1 MADTTKRKRGA
12 VSYKEPSSDEDFSES
27 AIYEQTPQ
35 RKRTAPSRRSAR
47 HKANDDDSSRQT
59 TPDPSPAP
67 EPSRKKYKESRTRRH
82 HKVSYK
88 DISSDEDEDPDVDF
102 EVPDEH
108 VKTSQRRATATATAT
123 ATAAP
128 PPRPQRSRKGKDR
141 GRPKQK
147 LAIGRI
153 RKPNRSPD
161 AAAET
166 PSVPSDGQKPAWQT
180 LPYHIL
186 LQVFVYAS
194 HPLHDENLRPTA
206 SIPWL
211 VQVARICST
220 FTKPALTALYRNPP
234 IFAMRQTRRNLVHH
248 LIQPPDEA
256 HETYRVMPKRLTFDA
271 TQMSTLTDPTH
282 SVADLAALVRSLTT
296 LREIDFFDP
305 IDRPPFRERLRRV
318 RRWVYPD
325 ELFTA
330 LRETELRLRSWR
342 WNSTF
347 CQYGPLWMK
356 GIHGD
361 QAFQS
366 LRELTLVKYH
376 PEPSR
381 EEEEDDDD
389 DEEANTEPTM
399 EELVGSALAVLPNL
413 KSLTFET
420 CGIVRGRLLPLLPT
434 NLVSLSIV
442 NCGELLSDVLSS
454 FLTTHGAHLEE
465 LVLHH
470 NQALDL
476 SFLVDLKQSC
486 PKLEVLRMD
495 TTYYSSLVMS
505 SDNEPLYEALL
516 GENEVPTWPTTLR
529 TLDMQYLR
537 KWDSTAASHF
547 FQSLVDSAEELLNL
561 QDLTIIAM
569 VDTDWRQR
577 AKFRSKWTATFQTV
591 FARKW
596 EPPNPHLASLK
607 AYRLWKEGQNSLR
620 TQESQIEEEEK
631 VDSFI
636 EGVSEE
642 LTKTQATEE
651 SDSDAPLLSRRKKQ
665 DQQWGSTRLRSR
677 AKVNASYDEESEDS
691 DSEHEAEEEKVSF
704 VQGRCHTVIFRIDN
718 FRPRE
723 EIYAEADFLD
733 AEPSGDDEWNG
744 NDEANDEGGGY
755 AW

>member
-1 MADTTKRKRGA
+1 MAITTKRKRGT
-12 VSYKEPSSDEDFSES
+12 VSYKEPSSAEDLSES
-27 AIYEQTPQ
+27 SEYEHTPR
-35 RKRTAPSRRSAR
+35 RKRPAPSRRSAR
-47 HKANDDDSSRQT
+47 HQANDDDSSRQT
-59 TPDPSPAP
+59 TPERSPAL
-67 EPSRKKYKESRTRRH
+67 EPSRKKHKESRTRRH
-82 HKVSYK
+82 RKVSYK
-88 DISSDEDEDPDVDF
+88 DISSDEEEDPDADF
-102 EVPDEH
+102 EVPEKH
-108 VKTSQRRATATATAT
+108 VRTTQRRVKASAV
-123 ATAAP
+123 P
-128 PPRPQRSRKGKDR
+128 SPRPQRREKARER
-141 GRPKQK
+141 GRSKQK
-147 LAIGRI
+147 LVIGRI
-153 RKPNRSPD
+153 RKPNQAPG
-161 AAAET
+161 AAPEAI
-166 PSVPSDGQKPAWQT
+166 SIPSDGHKPAWQF

-186 LQVFVYAS
+186 LQIFVYAS
-194 HPLHDENLRPTA
+194 HPLHDENVKPTT

-211 VQVARICST
+211 VQVARLCST

-234 IFAMRQTRRNLVHH
+234 IFAMRQTRRDLVHH
-248 LIQPPDEA
+248 LIQPPSGVHKD
-256 HETYRVMPKRLTFDA
+256 YQVMPKRLTLDA

-282 SVADLAALVRSLTT
+282 SVADLAALVKSLTT
-296 LREIDFFDP
+296 LREIDIFDP
-305 IDRPPFRERLRRV
+305 IDRPPFRGRLRRA

-325 ELFTA
+325 ELFAA

-342 WNSTF
+342 WNSMF
-347 CQYGPLWMK
+347 CQRGPLWMK
-356 GIHGD
+356 SIHGD

-381 EEEEDDDD
+381 EDEDDD
-389 DEEANTEPTM
+389 EGNSEPTM
-399 EELVGSALAVLPNL
+399 EELIGSALAVLPNL
-413 KSLTFET
+413 RSLAFET

-434 NLVSLSIV
+434 NLISLSIV
-442 NCGELLSDVLSS
+442 NCGELLSDALSS

-465 LVLHH
+465 LILHH

-505 SDNEPLYEALL
+505 SDNEPLYESLL
-516 GENEVPTWPTTLR
+516 GENEVPTWPATLR

-537 KWDSTAASHF
+537 KWDSTAASNF
-547 FQSLVDSAEELLNL
+547 FQSLIDSAEELPDL

-577 AKFRSKWTATFQTV
+577 AEFRRKWSATFQAV

-607 AYRLWKEGQNSLR
+607 AYRLWKEKQVS
-620 TQESQIEEEEK
+620 SQIQPPQVEEEEK
-631 VDSFI
+631 VDSFV
-636 EGVSEE
+636 EGVTEE
-642 LTKTQATEE
+642 LAKPQAAEE
-651 SDSDAPLLSRRKKQ
+651 SDSDAPLVSRRKRQ
-665 DQQWGSTRLRSR
+665 DEQWGSTRLRSR
-677 AKVNASYDEESEDS
+677 AKANASYDEELEDS
-691 DSEHEAEEEKVSF
+691 ESEQDVEDVEKVSF

-744 NDEANDEGGGY
+744 NDEANDEGGY

>member
-1 MADTTKRKRGA
+1 MAVTTKRKRGA
-12 VSYKEPSSDEDFSES
+12 VSYKEPSSDEDVSEGS
-27 AIYEQTPQ
+27 GYQKTPR
-35 RKRTAPSRRSAR
+35 RKRHAPSRRSAR
-47 HKANDDDSSRQT
+47 HQANDDDLGQQT
-59 TPDPSPAP
+59 TPEPSPAP
-67 EPSRKKYKESRTRRH
+67 EPSRKKQKESRTRRH
-82 HKVSYK
+82 GKVSYK
-88 DISSDEDEDPDVDF
+88 DISSDAEEDPDADF
-102 EVPDEH
+102 EVPEEH
-108 VKTSQRRATATATAT
+108 VVRTTQRRAKATVV
-123 ATAAP
+123 P
-128 PPRPQRSRKGKDR
+128 SPRPQRSRRTKER
-141 GRPKQK
+141 GRPKQN
-147 LAIGRI
+147 LVIGRI
-153 RKPNRSPD
+153 RKPNQATT
-161 AAAET
+161 AAAEVI
-166 PSVPSDGQKPAWQT
+166 SIPSDGHRPAWQS

-194 HPLHDENLRPTA
+194 HPLHDENFRPTT

-211 VQVARICST
+211 VQMACMCST

-234 IFAMRQTRRNLVHH
+234 IFAVRQTRRDLVHH
-248 LIQPPDEA
+248 LMQPPAGA
-256 HETYRVMPKRLTFDA
+256 HEDYQVMPKRLTLDA

-282 SVADLAALVRSLTT
+282 SVTDLATLVKSLTT
-296 LREIDFFDP
+296 LREIDILDP
-305 IDRPPFRERLRRV
+305 IDRPPFRGRLRRI

-347 CQYGPLWMK
+347 CQHGPLWMK
-356 GIHGD
+356 SIHGD
-361 QAFQS
+361 EVFQS
-366 LRELTLVKYH
+366 LRDLTLVKYH

-381 EEEEDDDD
+381 EEEDD
-389 DEEANTEPTM
+389 DEGNPEPTV
-399 EELVGSALAVLPNL
+399 EELIGSALAVLPNL
-413 KSLTFET
+413 RSLTFET
-420 CGIVRGRLLPLLPT
+420 CGIVRKRLLPLLST
-434 NLVSLSIV
+434 NLVSLSFI
-442 NCGELLSDVLSS
+442 NCGELLSDALSS

-465 LVLHH
+465 LILHH

-505 SDNEPLYEALL
+505 SDNEPLYESLL
-516 GENEVPTWPTTLR
+516 GENEVPTWPSTLR

-537 KWDSTAASHF
+537 KWNSTAASNF
-547 FQSLVDSAEELLNL
+547 FQSLIDSAEDLPHL

-577 AKFRSKWTATFQTV
+577 AEFRRKWTATFQAV
-591 FARKW
+591 FARRW

-607 AYRLWKEGQNSLR
+607 AYRLWKAKQPTSEQDAP
-620 TQESQIEEEEK
+620 QAEEEER

-642 LTKTQATEE
+642 LAKPQTAEE
-651 SDSDAPLLSRRKKQ
+651 SDSDAPLLSRRKNQ
-665 DQQWGSTRLRSR
+665 DEQWGSTRLRSR
-677 AKVNASYDEESEDS
+677 AKANASYDGESEESGSEQDAED
-691 DSEHEAEEEKVSF
+691 EEQVSF

-723 EIYAEADFLD
+723 EIYTEADFLD

-744 NDEANDEGGGY
+744 NDEAADEGGY